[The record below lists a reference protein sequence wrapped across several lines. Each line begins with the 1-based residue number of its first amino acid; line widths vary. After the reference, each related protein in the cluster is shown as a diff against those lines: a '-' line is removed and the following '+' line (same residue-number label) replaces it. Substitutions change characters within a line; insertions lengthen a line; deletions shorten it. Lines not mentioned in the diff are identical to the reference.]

1 MKNDNKYERYM
12 KPVITILCFLLGC
25 GIGSSRAAT
34 LHGILFAATNSN
46 IGKAVK
52 IDLEHMKTE
61 MKTYAN
67 AAGLDLAQ
75 YYNEG
80 DACNPQR
87 LTATIKGLQC
97 QPDDVIF
104 FYYTGHGTRGYRD
117 TNRYPQLSIGRFEKD
132 LASLYVISNEL
143 KKKGA
148 RLSIVMA
155 DCCNSYQDVVTPKTD
170 LPKSAT
176 HLSKANHNT
185 AEKLFREY
193 KGDIIISSSE
203 PGEPSRCDSVN
214 GSAFTREYIRA
225 IQQAL
230 NGGISADWDEILNQT
245 RKSTK
250 RSADHTPIFTTN
262 IFPFDGVEMEIV
274 ATTPPVTPPNA
285 VPDASRPA
293 EPTASSGSR
302 DMVTRPV
309 PSNNEEESI
318 RRSNTVTNEL
328 TTNHELLPY
337 LQQLAN
343 SECDIEAR
351 IDFIDLLRPYFTDK
365 AKIIVIGRDMKT
377 IVSIENPDDY
387 LSRLSTEEFMSD
399 IVMLSHQTNK
409 EGHITNMRVHEIY
422 NDK

>member
-1 MKNDNKYERYM
+1 M
-12 KPVITILCFLLGC
+12 
-25 GIGSSRAAT
+25 
-34 LHGILFAATNSN
+34 
-46 IGKAVK
+46 
-52 IDLEHMKTE
+52 
-61 MKTYAN
+61 
-67 AAGLDLAQ
+67 
-75 YYNEG
+75 
-80 DACNPQR
+80 
-87 LTATIKGLQC
+87 
-97 QPDDVIF
+97 
-104 FYYTGHGTRGYRD
+104 
-117 TNRYPQLSIGRFEKD
+117 
-132 LASLYVISNEL
+132 ASLYVISNEL

-302 DMVTRPV
+302 DMVTKYI

-343 SECDIEAR
+343 SECDIDTR

-365 AKIIVIGRDMKT
+365 AKIIVIYRDMKT